1 MRMAAEEH
9 DGGRAPSVNPT
20 EGDHPL
26 DEVAKSLATGTV
38 SRRQAVRWMGGALL
52 GSVLAIVPG
61 VEAFAAPKPAK
72 GRCPTGFVNCRG
84 TCVKTQS
91 NSSHC
96 GGCFIQCSQNETC
109 CGGQCSDLCSDSSN
123 CGFCGN
129 ACTGGRVCQG
139 CGCSCPSRTV
149 ECGDACVSEA
159 CPEGL
164 VLNPSTCQCESDCPS
179 GTIECGRRCVPNLCP
194 QGQAFNPSACQ
205 CESCP
210 PGTSICHGEPVGL
223 NACCPLEGHIACCN
237 VRILDARTGG
247 TADLGTAGLGIGCI
261 NTSCP
266 GGCVI
271 MATDPGDLLGSNAGT
286 CDGGCNF
293 TCLTDSGGLGCL
305 RFNPDN
311 TLVIP
316 YQCDP
321 L

>member
-129 ACTGGRVCQG
+129 TCPEGRVCQG
-139 CGCSCPSRTV
+139 CGCVCQSGTV
-149 ECGDACVSEA
+149 ECGGECVSDS
-159 CPEGL
+159 CPEGQII
-164 VLNPSTCQCESDCPS
+164 NPSTCQCECPS
-179 GTIECGRRCVPNLCP
+179 NTNCP
-194 QGQAFNPSACQ
+194 FGQTLNPITCQ
-205 CESCP
+205 CECPPLAACVTCTCEDDTTGVSQSICNISDSCDTLPDCSTLCP
-210 PGTSICHGEPVGL
+210 PGTTH
-223 NACCPLEGHIACCN
+223 
-237 VRILDARTGG
+237 TGG
-247 TADLGTAGLGIGCI
+247 GTNCSGHLFCLEISGTGTICQEAEGC
-261 NTSCP
+261 T
-266 GGCVI
+266 
-271 MATDPGDLLGSNAGT
+271 
-286 CDGGCNF
+286 
-293 TCLTDSGGLGCL
+293 
-305 RFNPDN
+305 
-311 TLVIP
+311 
-316 YQCDP
+316 
-321 L
+321 